1 MFCDVSFIQN
11 TFCIFVIIIFH
22 KILDSAGGFGLWYPE
37 LTNRISNGHQQDMGI
52 CEMISSSSGQ
62 VNETAT
68 IQEWS
73 ECVTEVNPQMHLN
86 SMGLG
91 AAHILGFFV
100 LALGLNK
107 ISLKSTLSA
116 MLFMGCFCGFLLQ
129 HITNGVLLLVVFV
142 LLILSCG
149 VSISLVNATAVDL
162 FSTNLR
168 GMAIAMSILV
178 GRMGTVTGANSIG
191 FLLDMNCGY
200 TFYAMG
206 LLALGRTYNWHPFRV
221 STNCFFIFPACALI
235 SVCLPKKS

>member
-1 MFCDVSFIQN
+1 MFSFYNNFPQ
-11 TFCIFVIIIFH
+11 IIH
-22 KILDSAGGFGLWYPE
+22 SAGGFGLWYPE

-52 CEMISSSSGQ
+52 CEMISSSSGK

-68 IQEWS
+68 IEEWS

-86 SMGLG
+86 NMGLG

-107 ISLKSTLSA
+107 ISLKTTLSA
-116 MLFMGCFCGFLLQ
+116 MLFLGCFCGLLLQ
-129 HITNGVLLLVVFV
+129 HITNGVLLLGIFV
-142 LLILSCG
+142 MFILTMG

-206 LLALGRTYNWHPFRV
+206 LLALGRSCNWQPFTEIQLIV
-221 STNCFFIFPACALI
+221 LFLSSLCPHFSLSPEEKLDNVMFF
-235 SVCLPKKS
+235 